1 MKKLNFWLCASLFVA
16 AFALTACSSSDDS
29 TSGGGGAPQPSY
41 NGNPDNP
48 RNAAYYGMVVD
59 NNGIGLSG
67 VKVTAGTFSATT
79 GYSGAFTLDKV
90 SGSVLTFEKAGYA
103 KVVRPIADNVR
114 FDVVMTAAQ
123 SDPVSTSTPTTLAIG
138 WNGAEVDLPTTFKDK
153 NGNSYTGEITASSV
167 YLDPDDET
175 FANQMP
181 GDLSAIRTDNSEA
194 QLVSYGMVNVELK
207 GANGED
213 LQPDGDATLKFP
225 IPDRFSANPPSE
237 IPLWEFDEATG
248 VWKEE
253 GVAILQGGYYVGTVT
268 HFSWHN
274 LDYPEARATLNVKV
288 VDANG
293 NVIKDLP
300 VDFDGQREVLTKAD
314 GIASCTVPSN
324 TSMVIQITSEAYGN
338 YAANAD
344 GSIDQS
350 KIVKQTVKLDAQ
362 EKKTITL
369 KMPGRAPI
377 IKGSVVNSGS
387 GSNVCRVWLVYNY
400 YMETPYVISDL
411 DGAFTLYAPV
421 SYRGEAT
428 LKARFGDG
436 TIAEQTITITDDDQ
450 IVNFAVNN
458 SSAAGAAV
466 VKVTGP
472 DGLNVKYQFV
482 APKNGAT
489 YEGAV
494 TISEGTL
501 SVSINSYEQMED
513 EQRDKSQ
520 MWGGINLQ
528 IPNYDSSK
536 TSFTVSNF
544 TYMLEGQGWVQ
555 LSAKNVP
562 ITVTNNNGV
571 YNFKINNASGSL
583 IDRDLGFDW
592 GSEAAVK
599 FSTEFSAK

>member
-1 MKKLNFWLCASLFVA
+1 MKKLNFWLFTSLFVA
-16 AFALTACSSSDDS
+16 AFAFSACSSSDSSSDGAP
-29 TSGGGGAPQPSY
+29 GGGGGS
-41 NGNPDNP
+41 GNPDNP

-59 NNGIGLSG
+59 NSGIGLSG
-67 VKVTAGTFSATT
+67 VKVTAGTFTATT

-90 SGSVLTFEKAGYA
+90 SGNVLVFEKAGFA

-123 SDPVSTSTPTTLAIG
+123 SNAVSTSTPTTLNIG
-138 WNGAEVDLPTTFKDK
+138 WNGAKVDLPTTFKDN

-207 GANGED
+207 GANGEN

-225 IPDRFSANPPSE
+225 IPERFSANPPSE

-253 GVAILQGGYYVGTVT
+253 GVATLQGSYYVGTVT

-300 VDFDGQREVLTKAD
+300 VDFDGQREVITKTD

-344 GSIDQS
+344 GSIDKS
-350 KIVKQTVKLDAQ
+350 KIVKQTVKLDPQ

-369 KMPGRAPI
+369 KMPGRAPV
-377 IKGSVVNSGS
+377 IKGTVLNSGS

-400 YMETPYVISDL
+400 YQETPYVISDL

-436 TIAEQTITITDDDQ
+436 TIAEKTITITDDDQ
-450 IVNFAVNN
+450 TVNFEVDN

-466 VKVTGP
+466 VQVTGP
-472 DGLNVKYQFV
+472 NGLNIKYQFV

-494 TISEGTL
+494 TLNEGTL
-501 SVSINSYEQMED
+501 SVNIDSFSQMED
-513 EQRDKSQ
+513 GEGQEKDQ
-520 MWGGINLQ
+520 MWGSIHLQ

-536 TSFTVSNF
+536 TSFTASDF
-544 TYMLEGQGWVQ
+544 QYMLEGRGWVM
-555 LSAKNVP
+555 LNAKNVAV
-562 ITVTNNNGV
+562 TVTNNGGV
-571 YNFKINNASGSL
+571 YNFKINNASGDL

-592 GSEAAVK
+592 DNKAAVK